1 LSDKNQ
7 SGEPAEEDDGF
18 QPPKGRFD
26 IPLPDPVAA
35 MPSDTKAGFIALIGA
50 PNAGKST
57 LINQLVG
64 TKVSI
69 VTHKVQTTRT
79 IVRGVAM
86 HGKAQLVFIDTPGI
100 FKPKRRLDRAM
111 VDTAWGGARD
121 ADVIALLIDARKG
134 IDEEVESILKR
145 LSGQSAPKVLILNK
159 TDIAKREKLLQ
170 LAQKANEYVR
180 FEETFM
186 ISALTGDG
194 TQTIL
199 DYFASKVPEGPWLYP
214 EDQPS
219 DLPLRI
225 LAAEITREKLFERL
239 HQELPYISTVET
251 ERWETRKDGSAR
263 IEQTVYVERDSQK
276 SIVLGKRGQTIK
288 AISQAARQEISDIIE
303 APVHLFLFVKV
314 RENWADDPERYREM
328 GLEFPK

>member
-1 LSDKNQ
+1 MNQ
-7 SGEPAEEDDGF
+7 SNDNNTDEEESDF
-18 QPPKGRFD
+18 PSSAPRFD
-26 IPLPDPVAA
+26 MPLPDPEASL
-35 MPSDTKAGFIALIGA
+35 MPSGTKAGFVALIGA

-57 LINQLVG
+57 LVNQLVG
-64 TKVSI
+64 TKISI
-69 VTHKVQTTRT
+69 VTHKVQTTRA
-79 IVRGVAM
+79 IMRGIAM
-86 HGKAQLVFIDTPGI
+86 HGKAQLVLVDTPGI

-134 IDEEVESILKR
+134 IDEEAEKILLR
-145 LSGQSAPKVLILNK
+145 LKDMKGPKVLILNK
-159 TDIAKREKLLQ
+159 IDVTKRDQLLD
-170 LAQKANEYVR
+170 LAQTVNKIIA

-186 ISALTGDG
+186 VSALNGDG
-194 TQTIL
+194 VDAIL
-199 DYFASKVPEGPWLYP
+199 NHLATVVPDGPWLYP
-214 EDQPS
+214 QDQPS

-239 HQELPYISTVET
+239 HQELPYVSTVET
-251 ERWETRKDGSAR
+251 EQWQNRKDGSVR

-288 AISQAARQEISDIIE
+288 TISQMAREEISDIIE